1 MGQIQLK
8 ENIMYYE
15 NTPQEMACKLMEF
28 IRDFSDNEEEIKQ
41 EEKHIAE
48 LFSEL
53 QKSEKFNSLA
63 HHLDIMF
70 MYEIFD
76 I

>member
-1 MGQIQLK
+1 MQ
-8 ENIMYYE
+8 YE
-15 NTPQEMACKLMEF
+15 HTAQEMASKLTEF
-28 IRDFSDNEEEIKQ
+28 IRDCSDNAEEMKQ
-41 EEKHIAE
+41 EENHIAE

-53 QKSEKFNSLA
+53 QKSERFNSLA

-70 MYEIFD
+70 MDEIFD